1 MTGVAMTGVPVA
13 EVRSRRMLVAGV
25 GNIFKSDD
33 GFATAVVGWLAEHA
47 VDDWPQWVTLRDF
60 GIRGVHLAYELLDG
74 YDDVVIIDAM
84 DRAGQVPGTLFV
96 VEPDVASSTGAPA
109 GGSSP
114 MIDAHDLTPQGV
126 LALVTQ
132 LGGTLGNLTV
142 VGCQPQSTTDGM
154 GLSDAVAR
162 QVPAA
167 GRIVGDLV
175 REVAEGFSKDHQG
188 SIVRR

>member
-1 MTGVAMTGVPVA
+1 MA
-13 EVRSRRMLVAGV
+13 ELRGRRMLVAGV

-33 GFATAVVGWLAEHA
+33 GFATAVVGWLEEHA
-47 VDDWPQWVTLRDF
+47 VDDWPDWVTLRDF

-96 VEPDVASSTGAPA
+96 VDPEVESSTDASA
-109 GGSSP
+109 GGSPP

-126 LALVTQ
+126 LSLVTR
-132 LGGTLGNLTV
+132 LGGALGKLTV
-142 VGCQPQSTTDGM
+142 VGCQPVSTSDGM
-154 GLSDAVAR
+154 GLSDTVAR

-175 REVAEGFSKDHQG
+175 REVAEGSSAEGFSKTHQG